1 MPLELF
7 AGPEIATLLGAARR
21 TFGADAVAVATRAR
35 LGTDGARAFELL
47 AADADEARALHRTA
61 TAVAAAPDIAPVPPL
76 PTTGRRRP
84 YVVVLV
90 GPTGAGKTTTIAKL
104 ATHPRVFGSQG
115 VGLLALDT
123 YRIGAVEQLRT
134 YAEIADIPCEVVYES
149 KDLGPALARLARCRV
164 VLVDTPG
171 RGPRR
176 TAEGDLLQ
184 HWIDRI
190 HPDEVHLVLPAGLHP
205 ELARRHAERAVAT
218 SATHLLATKLD
229 EALDDT
235 IVFDIAAAAGLPM
248 RWYTDG
254 QDVPA
259 DLRPARGPLVLAKTI
274 ASARTP
280 SPAIGAPD
288 PAAPTLRDH
297 RASREPPPPAP
308 APAPPAPASADPL
321 ATSLR
326 HLESTLDGE
335 VRVLAALRS
344 ALRRV
349 DSLT

>member
-1 MPLELF
+1 VPLELF

-21 TFGADAVAVATRAR
+21 AFGADAVAVATRTH
-35 LGTDGARAFELL
+35 LGTDGSRGFELL
-47 AADADEARALHRTA
+47 AADVEEARALHHTA

-104 ATHPRVFGSQG
+104 ATHPRVFGARG
-115 VGLLALDT
+115 VGFLALDT

-176 TAEGDLLQ
+176 TVEGDLLQ
-184 HWIDRI
+184 HWVDRI

-235 IVFDIAAAAGLPM
+235 SVFDIAAATGLPM

-280 SPAIGAPD
+280 SPAVDAPD
-288 PAAPTLRDH
+288 PAAPAPSNQ
-297 RASREPPPPAP
+297 RASRETPLPAWALPAP
-308 APAPPAPASADPL
+308 VSADPL
-321 ATSLR
+321 ATSLQR
-326 HLESTLDGE
+326 LEGTLNGE

-344 ALRRV
+344 ALQRV
-349 DSLT
+349 ESLT